1 MTAQE
6 QTLHLTNLELFI
18 KTQKERIEKL
28 KSKCN
33 CKENDKK

>member
-33 CKENDKK
+33 CKDKEKK